1 MNRAYAAVVSLALL
15 GATLWPVVRDP
26 REDSFPLSTYPMFAW
41 KRATQQTY
49 RYALGETST
58 GQRRTL
64 SPRFVGTAEVL
75 QALRVLERSIGSGR
89 GQALKLC
96 EQIAAR
102 VALDAEFA
110 DIVAIRMVSGTHDAI
125 EYLVRHV
132 VGREAELVRCAVPR

>member
-1 MNRAYAAVVSLALL
+1 VNRAYAVVVSLALI

-41 KRATQQTY
+41 KRTTLQTY
-49 RYALGETST
+49 RYAVGETST

-64 SPRFVGTAEVL
+64 SPRVVGTAEVL
-75 QALRVLERSIGSGR
+75 QALRVLERSIAGGR
-89 GQALKLC
+89 GAALKLC

-102 VALDAEFA
+102 VAVDDELA

-125 EYLVRHV
+125 DYLVRGV
-132 VGREAELVRCAVPR
+132 VGRETELVRCAVPR